1 MRALGLLLLLAPVLS
16 ASART
21 SGHEVALLL
30 DNSCSMGIESRDART
45 GERIP
50 PNDPERAA
58 VLGTLLV
65 EGLARGSADRV
76 SVIAFGDNANAPPRP
91 ALTADQIRAL
101 PYSGGTF
108 FRRPLEEAGQRLRQS
123 TLPRK
128 LFLFFTDG
136 APEDLRDPREAVTAL
151 GLESAP
157 DVETLVIGL
166 YGSEDA
172 RQVGQA
178 FLQPLARGPQDL
190 VFVQRPREVVGAF
203 TRGYARVLGSRPE
216 TGTLAPGGTRS
227 FEVGRYVVEVLVAT
241 ASAEPGAAYSATL
254 QGPQGAVPA
263 QASGDNGCPPNV
275 RYANAPRLCQPPHR
289 HYQVF
294 RAANDP
300 NAPSRWTLALP
311 QAPGDVDYGLILR
324 YDLVAT
330 LAVPPT
336 ARVGEPVQLDARLLF
351 RGKTFDDAAFFGA
364 DGFAAVANIEGRE
377 VPLRHEGGGRFVAD
391 WTPSQPSPDGE
402 RTPVQVTFRNAW
414 MEQTARQAVQV
425 EGFLDLALVP
435 NPSSLDFGAWRGER
449 SATRRCQVVDLS
461 RSTNAD
467 RVPLTCT
474 ARGSVEDGTLT
485 CAPVPGSEAD
495 LGGGRKGQPL
505 RYEVCFEARG
515 CCQALAPADL
525 GVTFQGAHAHYAA
538 SAVTVPARAR
548 VEATGWL
555 RCWWP
560 WLAALAGALFTLWV
574 VLGFVR
580 PHDFDAA
587 TCVYVAGSEAGLRR
601 ASAQVLRELP
611 GGLRGFYRD
620 ARMCLTAGGD
630 FTRTPRAAAVALEA
644 GPAGTT
650 RFITAP
656 GLERKVQ
663 RTGRWEP
670 VPPEELAAGFTP
682 HVVYRVGNLYLKW
695 S

>member
-1 MRALGLLLLLAPVLS
+1 MKALGLSLFLVPLLAS
-16 ASART
+16 AQM

-30 DNSCSMGIESRDART
+30 DNSCSMGVESRDERT
-45 GERIP
+45 GARIP

-58 VLGTLLV
+58 VLGALLV

-76 SVIAFGDNANAPPRP
+76 SVIAFGDDANAPPLP

-101 PYSGGTF
+101 PYSKGTF
-108 FRRPLEEAGQRLRQS
+108 FRRPLEEAGRRLRES
-123 TLPRK
+123 SLPRK

-136 APEDLRDPREAVTAL
+136 APQDLSDPRDGVTAL
-151 GLESAP
+151 GLASAP
-157 DVETLVIGL
+157 NVETLVIGL

-172 RQVGQA
+172 RRSGEV
-178 FLQPLARGPQDL
+178 FLQPLAHGPQDL
-190 VFVQRPREVVGAF
+190 VFVERPREVVGAF

-216 TGTLAPGGTRS
+216 TGTLEPGGTKT
-227 FEVGRYVVEVLVAT
+227 FDVGRYVVEVLVAT

-254 QGPQGAVPA
+254 QGPGGAVPA
-263 QASGDNGCPPNV
+263 QASGDNGCPPHL

-294 RAANDP
+294 RAANNPD
-300 NAPSRWTLALP
+300 APSRWTLALP

-330 LAVPPT
+330 LAVPPA

-351 RGKTFDDAAFFGA
+351 RGKTFDDATFFDA
-364 DGFAAVANIEGRE
+364 DGFAAVAHLEGKE
-377 VPLRHEGGGRFVAD
+377 VPLRHAGGGRFVVD
-391 WTPSQPSPDGE
+391 WTPSEPSPDGE
-402 RTPVQVTFRNAW
+402 MTAVQVTFRNAW
-414 MEQTARQAVQV
+414 MEQTARRAVKV
-425 EGFLDLALVP
+425 EGFLDLTLAP
-435 NPSSLDFGAWRGER
+435 HPQALDFGVWRGER
-449 SATRRCQVVDLS
+449 GATRRCQVIDLS

-474 ARGSVEDGTLT
+474 PKGSVEGGTLT

-515 CCQALAPADL
+515 CCQDLAPADL
-525 GVTFQGAHAHYAA
+525 GATFQGAHAHYAA
-538 SAVTVPARAR
+538 ASVTVPARAR

-560 WLAALAGALFTLWV
+560 WLAAAAGLLFALWLV
-574 VLGFVR
+574 MGFVR
-580 PHDFDAA
+580 PHDFDPA

-611 GGLRGFYRD
+611 GGLRGFYRS

-630 FTRTPRAAAVALEA
+630 FTRTPRAATVALEA

-650 RFITAP
+650 RFLTAG
-656 GLERKVQ
+656 GLEKKVQ